1 MQKEQDIKLALK
13 KRPGQKHEDDFKS
26 LQAKIQNIEA
36 QIISEHAM
44 YSSVEDMKK
53 KIEDLNGLKKE
64 LEDLQAMYDGVVRD
78 RRDKYEKGSV
88 EELSFR
94 NSLENLVFM
103 FGDTKNILDQKI
115 GKLEKGVELVTSLT
129 ARVSSVRGWAARAQ
143 EFVSDHSSVPVGDT
157 EKLEALLDQS
167 NKLEEEKA
175 DIKTKLTEIE
185 TIKSEILEDCAE
197 EFSRSVK
204 EDTGELQSKFD
215 AVSEPAF
222 QLNEGLRRGLEKTEA
237 VYRMMDEIEEFL
249 SSIEAAMPSA
259 AECDIAD
266 SSQLYHMKCRF
277 QALKDRCDQTTEL
290 FREAN
295 EQGNDMLLSASPP
308 PPQLARR
315 LTQLNA
321 GWTRVTPLV
330 YERYK
335 ILAEAWLES
344 GELRSWL
351 TREAAWLQGLGRLLA
366 RPPRA
371 ADAEEYTT
379 LLTDLESYLAKRSS
393 GQWERI
399 EDVARQLIA
408 AQIMPAALQADTRRL
423 RAAWAQ
429 LQPQVSE
436 RLALLEAA
444 AAEAHAA
451 ESKLDEVRR
460 WLQAPPTDEAV
471 LASELAAHRQTLT
484 ELEALATAH
493 RAAGRTEAAEHLA
506 TQAHSLTRALSALDT
521 SSPAPL
527 TPACIAPRLQA
538 AWDSLARVQAALP
551 QLALTGARPDP
562 VRDTLRDCLRF
573 YRTLSEIK
581 SEVEGIIKSGRKMVE
596 EKSVPEPQ
604 EFSKKIDS
612 LKELY
617 NKLGAQ
623 ITESKTKLESA
634 LITAR
639 EIQND
644 LQSLTSWLDGL
655 DANMGKQTLELE
667 MSRMQAIRDKLNA
680 NHVEFSR
687 HCDAAHLAD
696 LREQIDAVNRRW
708 DHLKKHGVSK
718 PLDLTS
724 VQKYLADVDA
734 QLDGEVTPE
743 KLRDMERE
751 LRAQAKDIEALDN
764 KAVHKQWENILTK
777 IATARPAYAEVTDT
791 VRRRVESPVD
801 RNNDYKKSKI
811 PLAVRSPAPIRR
823 ELTRGQRSRTPS
835 LERAPAPP
843 SPASTRS
850 VDSLTPAPVDK
861 DSSTFNLLQDSELFT
876 QINNNK
882 IEPKPPLP
890 PANKPSSLHVVAVK
904 EHEIVKSTVNENRDE
919 YKTETVETVMQ
930 FIPQT
935 VETVDIVDDDSDDE
949 TKQKRPS
956 VDLGNEPKTFVVQV
970 TTLEQ
975 RMKPQLGILKR
986 KHSSPDEKQKVMKV
1000 TIDSVP
1006 DIIPSAEIHDESM
1019 KTPPPTP
1026 AGEEDQDNPLDMAE
1040 KQKEAHQ
1047 NLRMDEVNEY
1057 RILDEVPK
1065 DQAALPEPS
1074 ATEAASDAN
1083 VNTTPADKTKHKDE
1097 EILDSAD
1104 VKTDEEAKVDDDAE
1118 ISRKKSNGV
1127 GEEEVIYTEVQESSE
1142 GRESPQGAP
1151 LSTSTPL
1158 KHSAQV
1164 VAVSPKIGAR
1174 ENKEEQ
1180 DKSKSED
1187 SKPRKSPPSPLPKL
1201 ALPAAPA
1208 APATPA
1214 TPASPATPTTPGSPG
1229 GNSTPGR
1236 ERLTSV
1242 DKYQKT
1248 EDFDE
1253 LSPLPDSPG
1262 TPSLLSEAFQ
1272 SSCSVELAAWE
1283 AAAAALARRM
1293 GVVALTVRG
1302 VASERDPAKRLEILK
1317 HQLGGLAA
1325 DAAALI
1331 SRGDSLVY
1339 EQHRT
1344 DPLLAAAIQ
1353 TTYQDKLRNKWSA
1366 VVAEI
1371 ESLRAVALRAEDQ
1384 LKELQ
1389 QLSASLQPLPDAT
1402 DDQAWLQYS
1411 SRMERLAEI
1420 CRWLKAERV
1429 GYPERAIADLTT
1441 RWSQA
1446 KRDYELQRS
1455 KEGKV
1460 SAYYPLLPG
1469 EVAIYNTSCS
1479 RALRFALK
1487 SFPVGILG

>member
-1 MQKEQDIKLALK
+1 MYIVY
-13 KRPGQKHEDDFKS
+13 
-26 LQAKIQNIEA
+26 LQ
-36 QIISEHAM
+36 
-44 YSSVEDMKK
+44 
-53 KIEDLNGLKKE
+53 
-64 LEDLQAMYDGVVRD
+64 
-78 RRDKYEKGSV
+78 
-88 EELSFR
+88 
-94 NSLENLVFM
+94 
-103 FGDTKNILDQKI
+103 
-115 GKLEKGVELVTSLT
+115 
-129 ARVSSVRGWAARAQ
+129 
-143 EFVSDHSSVPVGDT
+143 
-157 EKLEALLDQS
+157 
-167 NKLEEEKA
+167 
-175 DIKTKLTEIE
+175 
-185 TIKSEILEDCAE
+185 
-197 EFSRSVK
+197 
-204 EDTGELQSKFD
+204 
-215 AVSEPAF
+215 
-222 QLNEGLRRGLEKTEA
+222 
-237 VYRMMDEIEEFL
+237 
-249 SSIEAAMPSA
+249 
-259 AECDIAD
+259 
-266 SSQLYHMKCRF
+266 
-277 QALKDRCDQTTEL
+277 
-290 FREAN
+290 
-295 EQGNDMLLSASPP
+295 
-308 PPQLARR
+308 
-315 LTQLNA
+315 
-321 GWTRVTPLV
+321 
-330 YERYK
+330 
-335 ILAEAWLES
+335 
-344 GELRSWL
+344 
-351 TREAAWLQGLGRLLA
+351 
-366 RPPRA
+366 
-371 ADAEEYTT
+371 
-379 LLTDLESYLAKRSS
+379 
-393 GQWERI
+393 
-399 EDVARQLIA
+399 
-408 AQIMPAALQADTRRL
+408 
-423 RAAWAQ
+423 
-429 LQPQVSE
+429 
-436 RLALLEAA
+436 
-444 AAEAHAA
+444 
-451 ESKLDEVRR
+451 
-460 WLQAPPTDEAV
+460 
-471 LASELAAHRQTLT
+471 
-484 ELEALATAH
+484 
-493 RAAGRTEAAEHLA
+493 
-506 TQAHSLTRALSALDT
+506 
-521 SSPAPL
+521 
-527 TPACIAPRLQA
+527 
-538 AWDSLARVQAALP
+538 
-551 QLALTGARPDP
+551 
-562 VRDTLRDCLRF
+562 RF

-696 LREQIDAVNRRW
+696 LREQIDDVNRRW
-708 DHLKKHGVSK
+708 DHLKKYGVSK

-777 IATARPAYAEVTDT
+777 IATARPAHAEVTDT

-835 LERAPAPP
+835 LERARAPP
-843 SPASTRS
+843 SPVSDGTRS
-850 VDSLTPAPVDK
+850 ADSLTPAPVDK

-890 PANKPSSLHVVAVK
+890 PGNKPSSLHVVAVT
-904 EHEIVKSTVNENRDE
+904 EHEIVKSTVNESRDE

-935 VETVDIVDDDSDDE
+935 VETVDIVDDE

-1026 AGEEDQDNPLDMAE
+1026 AAEEDQGNPLDMAE

-1083 VNTTPADKTKHKDE
+1083 ANTTPADKTKHKDE
-1097 EILDSAD
+1097 EIVDSAD
-1104 VKTDEEAKVDDDAE
+1104 VKTDEEAKVDDEAE
-1118 ISRKKSNGV
+1118 ISKKKSNGV

-1180 DKSKSED
+1180 DK
-1187 SKPRKSPPSPLPKL
+1187 
-1201 ALPAAPA
+1201 
-1208 APATPA
+1208 
-1214 TPASPATPTTPGSPG
+1214 
-1229 GNSTPGR
+1229 
-1236 ERLTSV
+1236 
-1242 DKYQKT
+1242 
-1248 EDFDE
+1248 
-1253 LSPLPDSPG
+1253 
-1262 TPSLLSEAFQ
+1262 
-1272 SSCSVELAAWE
+1272 
-1283 AAAAALARRM
+1283 
-1293 GVVALTVRG
+1293 
-1302 VASERDPAKRLEILK
+1302 
-1317 HQLGGLAA
+1317 
-1325 DAAALI
+1325 
-1331 SRGDSLVY
+1331 
-1339 EQHRT
+1339 
-1344 DPLLAAAIQ
+1344 
-1353 TTYQDKLRNKWSA
+1353 
-1366 VVAEI
+1366 
-1371 ESLRAVALRAEDQ
+1371 
-1384 LKELQ
+1384 
-1389 QLSASLQPLPDAT
+1389 
-1402 DDQAWLQYS
+1402 
-1411 SRMERLAEI
+1411 
-1420 CRWLKAERV
+1420 
-1429 GYPERAIADLTT
+1429 
-1441 RWSQA
+1441 
-1446 KRDYELQRS
+1446 
-1455 KEGKV
+1455 
-1460 SAYYPLLPG
+1460 
-1469 EVAIYNTSCS
+1469 
-1479 RALRFALK
+1479 
-1487 SFPVGILG
+1487 